1 MFSADGLILAGNV
14 HILIWNCIGAAVI
27 IGWYAVTSIILFY
40 GLKKFGLFRIAAKLE
55 KSGLDVPYHQEPAY
69 ILYSRKGRF
78 MIFHIEGYSNKQQ
91 IFKIVFWSITGSLN
105 VEDQDFLT
113 KTQLTNIKYLDE
125 ALSSGKN
132 VVIGKR
138 AVPNGV
144 KVDVTPVAPVVSHM

>member
-1 MFSADGLILAGNV
+1 MKRI
-14 HILIWNCIGAAVI
+14 
-27 IGWYAVTSIILFY
+27 
-40 GLKKFGLFRIAAKLE
+40 FRL
-55 KSGLDVPYHQEPAY
+55 V
-69 ILYSRKGRF
+69 
-78 MIFHIEGYSNKQQ
+78 HIEGYSNKQQ
-91 IFKIVFWSITGSLN
+91 IFTVVFWSITGSLN